1 MIYIKKLII
10 NNFQSHKHSEFE
22 FVNGL
27 NAIVGQSN
35 SGKTAVFRALKWV
48 IYNEPLGDYFVRE
61 GESETSVSITLNTD
75 FSIKRYRTKSKN
87 GYEVTSPDG
96 EVAVY
101 EGFGSNVPEEITNIT
116 KMIKIDFTSNE
127 SRSLNLAEQLES
139 AFLISEKP
147 SVRASAIGR
156 LVGVEVLDE
165 ALRMTSTD
173 LRRENQGLKLKEEAK
188 VEIEQ
193 QLSSFKYLDDLED
206 RLIKSKAIIEKIEL
220 LSQNLQVI
228 DSLKVEYSKN
238 ITEYNKIVKVLE
250 LLKDFNEINYLLE
263 SIEKNNL
270 LLNSL
275 ISNNERLK
283 QINIQ
288 VDVLNTYTEK
298 LQDINS
304 SENQMNS
311 IVENMSKYNS
321 LMRLQEI
328 MIKNDK
334 SISAINS
341 YLNVLKGLESSDEL
355 HSDILKKLEI
365 YNHLK
370 DYSKKMDELNKRISD
385 GNKFINIFRS
395 IDYTSNLSNSI
406 VENQSRLD
414 VLNKLSV
421 QLKTIDKQIYDMKVI
436 RTKEDKTLNGL
447 VVEYKKNLV
456 HLKECPTCHSKLS
469 LKAIEN
475 IVRELN

>member
-206 RLIKSKAIIEKIEL
+206 KLIKSKAIIEKIEL

-228 DSLKVEYSKN
+228 DRLKVEYSKN

-283 QINIQ
+283 QINRQI
-288 VDVLNTYTEK
+288 DVLNTYTEK

-334 SISAINS
+334 SISAMNS

-370 DYSKKMDELNKRISD
+370 DYSKKIDELNKRISD
-385 GNKFINIFRS
+385 GNKFINMFRS